1 MQKRFVGAVFILA
14 WIAAP
19 SLAQSGRQ
27 AAARPPVVSSQ
38 HAIEIGGA
46 FAEDLSS
53 DREALFI
60 RRAMANS
67 YPITWLRE
75 SDAPI
80 VSWRK
85 SKDSF
90 WIKFKLQTNA
100 TGGISQC
107 TPAPSTSA
115 SAQSLAVK
123 LCPLIALRARFVPAL
138 NPEGFAVADSIE
150 FGVSFKYLEQAGMPG
165 LPLFYDPP
173 PIAPPPVVTIASPLV
188 LFWPP
193 GPEWLRTFGR
203 QPRFNSAVEQPG
215 KTPLAAPI
223 IGLVISD
230 PASQFPECEIVK
242 GSGDATLDGRAC
254 SHVLSKLQ
262 PQWSERELAPL
273 RRWPLQLSPS
283 GAGFRVVQPDASL
296 FSSTEIPDN
305 ERSRLEAL
313 WRPIAGP
320 AASVWLSGALGPDQR
335 PANCMIIESSGND
348 AADTAACRLF
358 RTEAKIRPGI
368 DVFGLPKPTQTSV
381 GLRM

>member
-1 MQKRFVGAVFILA
+1 MKKRLVGAVLILA
-14 WIAAP
+14 SIATP
-19 SLAQSGRQ
+19 SLAQSARK

-53 DREALFI
+53 DREVFFI
-60 RRAMANS
+60 RRAKAIRH
-67 YPITWLRE
+67 PITWLRE

-90 WIKFKLQTNA
+90 WIRFKLQTNA

-115 SAQSLAVK
+115 SAQSLATK

-138 NPEGFAVADSIE
+138 NPEGSAVADSME
-150 FGVSFKYLEQAGMPG
+150 FGVSFKYLEQAGMSG
-165 LPLFYDPP
+165 LPLFQKPA
-173 PIAPPPVVTIASPLV
+173 APPPVVPIASPLV

-193 GPEWLRTFGR
+193 DPEWLRTFGR
-203 QPRFNSAVEQPG
+203 QPRFNSAVEQPSE
-215 KTPLAAPI
+215 TPLAAPI

-242 GSGDATLDGRAC
+242 GSGDAKLDGRAC

-273 RRWPLQLSPS
+273 RRWPLQLSPL

-296 FSSTEIPDN
+296 FSFTEIPDN
-305 ERSRLEAL
+305 ERSRLQAL

-358 RTEAKIRPGI
+358 RTEAKIRLGI
-368 DVFGLPKPTQTSV
+368 DVFGFPRSMQASIDLS
-381 GLRM
+381 L